1 MDGRSHVAVLMISK
15 MSSPQELYAA
25 ARQDLAAL
33 AGPLFDL
40 SEKRL
45 RERGYF
51 LPHAA
56 VLTVEGRVA
65 LLDAMCSTPGG
76 FANSDHIL
84 PMLRDGLRS
93 MAGERDLKAIAIA
106 EIVTAIPDVEET
118 RAIKV
123 LIEHQLGLTI
133 VFYMPFVQTD
143 IGGYELGKTR
153 TFFTEPEIHAWRRD

>member
-1 MDGRSHVAVLMISK
+1 
-15 MSSPQELYAA
+15 MSTPQELYAA

-33 AGPLFDL
+33 AGPLFEL
-40 SEKRL
+40 SVKRL

-51 LPHAA
+51 LPHSA

-76 FANSDHIL
+76 FAHSDHIL
-84 PMLRDGLRS
+84 PMLRDGLRT

-106 EIVTAIPDVEET
+106 EIVTAIPDAEET

-133 VFYMPFVQTD
+133 VFYMPFTQDD
-143 IGGYELGKTR
+143 IGGYAMGQTK
-153 TFFTEPEIHAWRRD
+153 TFFTDPEIKAWQQD